1 MSDFYDHEYLMDG
14 EFEEDDD
21 DELDEESE
29 DDTEKDQVISIA

>member
-1 MSDFYDHEYLMDG
+1 MSDFYDYEYLMEG

-21 DELDEESE
+21 E